1 MKSWSK
7 EEAEMQGTE
16 KSKRSPTRL
25 AIITAF
31 LGFIGAADSI
41 LVGFYLLSTVSSISN
56 IQDQGLQ
63 SWTISVVVAIAL
75 LALIYGS
82 YLILKG
88 HTQKGATINMTGG
101 IILALVYIYYS
112 TFSQPRLLDWLS
124 PAGIILTIP
133 AILSGAIGLIRGTK
147 D

>member
-1 MKSWSK
+1 MKPQPK

-16 KSKRSPTRL
+16 KSKKSPTRL
-25 AIITAF
+25 AMITAF

-41 LVGFYLLSTVSSISN
+41 LVGFYLLSTISSISN

-63 SWTISVVVAIAL
+63 SWTISVATGITL
-75 LALIYGS
+75 MALIYGS

-112 TFSQPRLLDWLS
+112 TFSQPRLLDWLN